1 MFAVDKEAIFSIMKI
16 IFVFFVTIEMDND
29 SNFVV

>member
-1 MFAVDKEAIFSIMKI
+1 MFAGDKEAIFSIMNI
-16 IFVFFVTIEMDND
+16 FFVFFVTIEMDND